1 MGSSATDLPDLEK
14 GLPCNQHTRTES
26 SSPSE
31 PTLWAQS
38 TPSPPTRSFPWCLR
52 MRDEQALDPAR
63 EPQYRKLDCRERS
76 YRTLATFLDSDE
88 NFMLYRRFGYL
99 HSRMLLRLQDKLRVL
114 ESILDDHDD
123 EDASEETHKRLL
135 MSRDLDEAA
144 CKTLLKQEPAVQ
156 TRTQILD
163 EIEVVLG
170 KYDAWVLRAQQMV
183 SLNRPA
189 ERDYQSV
196 EAHLFSK
203 KPLMDEEYDFI
214 YQKEDL
220 ITLRDGRETA
230 VLDSFTERLLRTF
243 HCPLLQR
250 DREKTDDPDVHYYSK
265 SRKDCLNTTILCL
278 VLLSLLVLPV
288 FALYKLLK
296 RDPDEKAYTP
306 SAMKYSQLQRDIAR
320 F

>member
-170 KYDAWVLRAQQMV
+170 KYERRSDNLARWQRNG
-183 SLNRPA
+183 SL
-189 ERDYQSV
+189 
-196 EAHLFSK
+196 
-203 KPLMDEEYDFI
+203 
-214 YQKEDL
+214 
-220 ITLRDGRETA
+220 
-230 VLDSFTERLLRTF
+230 RLLYGKAASDF
-243 HCPLLQR
+243 SL
-250 DREKTDDPDVHYYSK
+250 S
-265 SRKDCLNTTILCL
+265 TTA

-296 RDPDEKAYTP
+296 RDPDEKAYTILRG
-306 SAMKYSQLQRDIAR
+306 SNGVL
-320 F
+320 